1 MGIGKKAAIAA
12 AIIIPVAVLIA
23 IVILFGIQFNSCTRL
38 KMAEDWKAETQLV
51 PYVMY
56 TSVYD
61 DNKDYELCLRSL
73 FDKYHDVMQVFTI
86 FDSRI
91 YFLYSVYEDYDNS
104 KSCLFNIA
112 YIDMNNTKDICILY
126 SEIFEPLPE
135 YYMYTEKDYSE
146 RSSFYYDGKI
156 VVKDDSKLIE
166 YDVKTD
172 TVKEYDPK
180 EYQYPQKR
188 YQYTVNEDGSEIL
201 LKDTERGIEKL
212 ITLDDM
218 ASNQYMQQILSVKD
232 ETLPSG
238 LSRIDHF
245 LRNVQELNGKAYIVG
260 SMSNPQ
266 GEEFAVLFEYDI
278 DSSEF
283 KYVLNCWSPRYLND
297 EFYLLEYL
305 ED

>member
-104 KSCLFNIA
+104 KSCLFNITSVNML
-112 YIDMNNTKDICILY
+112 DSKDIRVLY
-126 SEIFEPLPE
+126 SDVFEPSSE
-135 YYMYTEKDYSE
+135 YRMDIAKDYSE
-146 RSSFYYDGKI
+146 RRAFYYGGKI
-156 VVKDDSKLIE
+156 VIKDTSKLIE
-166 YDVKTD
+166 YDIKTD
-172 TVKEYDPK
+172 TIKKYDPK
-180 EYQYPQKR
+180 E
-188 YQYTVNEDGSEIL
+188 
-201 LKDTERGIEKL
+201 
-212 ITLDDM
+212 
-218 ASNQYMQQILSVKD
+218 
-232 ETLPSG
+232 
-238 LSRIDHF
+238 
-245 LRNVQELNGKAYIVG
+245 
-260 SMSNPQ
+260 
-266 GEEFAVLFEYDI
+266 
-278 DSSEF
+278 
-283 KYVLNCWSPRYLND
+283 
-297 EFYLLEYL
+297 
-305 ED
+305 

>member
-1 MGIGKKAAIAA
+1 M
-12 AIIIPVAVLIA
+12 
-23 IVILFGIQFNSCTRL
+23 
-38 KMAEDWKAETQLV
+38 
-51 PYVMY
+51 
-56 TSVYD
+56 
-61 DNKDYELCLRSL
+61 
-73 FDKYHDVMQVFTI
+73 
-86 FDSRI
+86 
-91 YFLYSVYEDYDNS
+91 
-104 KSCLFNIA
+104 
-112 YIDMNNTKDICILY
+112 
-126 SEIFEPLPE
+126 
-135 YYMYTEKDYSE
+135 
-146 RSSFYYDGKI
+146 
-156 VVKDDSKLIE
+156 
-166 YDVKTD
+166 
-172 TVKEYDPK
+172 
-180 EYQYPQKR
+180 
-188 YQYTVNEDGSEIL
+188 